1 MFNLRTNPNGVAWT
15 IVIVSFA
22 VFLGLASGVVY
33 GGYWWLT
40 ESTVDQEI
48 ALTGQSVQVQR
59 PNRTQFEVNVTS
71 VPVMSRVATDN
82 ELTNQGQ
89 LAFLSRDAGGSGG
102 GQAPLAVVTLFEN
115 TSVEILT
122 AVVPRFPS
130 MNSNPN
136 LIVLRVSNGRLRITT
151 SLSPERT
158 TLVRIVSAS
167 GALGT
172 VEVSQPGSSV
182 SVEVGAARI
191 RTTVREG
198 GAMMLGA
205 NGQLPL
211 TSDESGEIR
220 ADGRID
226 GPTKNEQNLVVNGDF
241 ALPLVNTWSI
251 SAPTP
256 GSGDRPAEVRLTT
269 SSSGL
274 PAVRFL
280 GRSYDYNEARIVQ
293 DLNINVRDFTSMRL
307 QVDVLIHSQ
316 DLFNC
321 GDKGT
326 ECPIMLRM
334 IYLDADGNQQ
344 QWIQGF
350 YVLYSPTVGKTYCAD
365 CALPRPEHEQLR
377 PGEWTNWQSPELLG
391 FLRSVNRPMS
401 VLLRLEVAASGHN
414 FDSEI
419 SQIQLLAT
427 E

>member
-15 IVIVSFA
+15 VVLAAFA
-22 VFLGLASGVVY
+22 VFLGMAGGVAY
-33 GGYWWLT
+33 GVYWWLT
-40 ESTVDQEI
+40 ESTVDQSI
-48 ALTGQSVQVQR
+48 ALTGQNVQVQR

-71 VPVMSRVATDN
+71 VPVLSRIATDS

-89 LAFLSRDAGGSGG
+89 LAFLSGTSNGAGA

-115 TSVEILT
+115 TSVEIAT

-130 MNSNPN
+130 MNPNPN
-136 LIVLRVSNGRLRITT
+136 LIVLRVTTGRIRVTT
-151 SLSPERT
+151 SLNPERT
-158 TLVRIVSAS
+158 TIVRIISAS
-167 GALGT
+167 GASGT
-172 VEVSQPGSSV
+172 VEIAQPGSSV

-198 GAMMLGA
+198 GALLLGT

-211 TSDESGEIR
+211 ASDESGEVR
-220 ADGRID
+220 ADGQVY
-226 GPTKNEQNLVVNGDF
+226 GPTKNEQNLVANGDF
-241 ALPLVNTWSI
+241 AQALATNWKV

-256 GSGDRPAEVRLTT
+256 GSGDRPAEVRLAT
-269 SSSGL
+269 SSTGL

-280 GRSYDYNEARIVQ
+280 GRSFDYNEAKIEQ
-293 DLNINVRDFTSMRL
+293 DLNLNVSDFTSLHL

-316 DLFNC
+316 DLYNC

-326 ECPIMLRM
+326 ECPIMLRL
-334 IYLDADGNQQ
+334 IYLDGDGNQQ

-350 YVLYSPTVGKTYCAD
+350 YALFSPNVGKTYCAD

-377 PGEWTNWQSPELLG
+377 PGEWTNWQSPELLSY
-391 FLRSVNRPMS
+391 LQSVNRPMS